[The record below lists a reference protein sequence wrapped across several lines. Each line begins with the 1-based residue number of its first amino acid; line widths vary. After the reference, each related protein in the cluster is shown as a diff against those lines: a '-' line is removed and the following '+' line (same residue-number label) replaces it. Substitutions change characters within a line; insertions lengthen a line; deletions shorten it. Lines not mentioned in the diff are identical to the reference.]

1 MPTGAVPKMMTN
13 KQLEVR
19 DPVTKELVSYI
30 TYAAKMATLDYSR
43 CDSLVPIKEPVV
55 DLHYKVN
62 LRHSY

>member
-1 MPTGAVPKMMTN
+1 MLAGAVPKMMAR

-30 TYAAKMATLDYSR
+30 TYVAKMAIIDYSW